1 MRMVMYS
8 VCSLTYSYLIVSQ
21 SCERTY
27 KFNWRSQSAIRSYKI
42 SFIEVKVECHVLL
55 VVGVK

>member
-8 VCSLTYSYLIVSQ
+8 VCSLTYSYLIVIQ

-27 KFNWRSQSAIRSYKI
+27 KFNWRSQSAIHSYEI

>member
-1 MRMVMYS
+1 MRIVMYC

-27 KFNWRSQSAIRSYKI
+27 KFNWRSQSAIRSYEI